1 MKIEIISCLMLRE
14 GSGGVDYNTVNKGLL
29 TEQLRKSCF
38 RLFPGSSRALVFLEE
53 LIEMDN

>member
-1 MKIEIISCLMLRE
+1 MLRE